1 MTDGGTPTAEAQLA
15 SFAARLDPRHQ
26 ALFRSVRA
34 AVGERFPTANELAY
48 DYGTFFVIAYSP
60 TDKGIVA
67 VVSIAARATGVDLY
81 VNGGPQLPDPKHLL
95 SGSGGQARYMR
106 LDAVSQ
112 LADPDVEAL
121 LAAAIDRATVP
132 LPPHG
137 EGRRIIKTNRT
148 LDPPKRRRRKPETP
162 S

>member
-1 MTDGGTPTAEAQLA
+1 
-15 SFAARLDPRHQ
+15 LDPRHQ

-60 TDKGIVA
+60 TDKGIDA

-137 EGRRIIKTNRT
+137 EGRLIIKTNRT